1 MSTLV
6 IKNMPDQL
14 HEKLRRQAECNHR
27 SLNKETVAVL
37 EKALDATRRPP
48 KLPPPLKLRGGFRP
62 SIEDIEAA
70 IADDR
75 YSHYKS
81 LDEVNRYVDELRAD
95 RDETEQ

>member
-14 HEKLRRQAECNHR
+14 HEKLRRQAERNHR

-37 EKALDATRRPP
+37 EKALGATTRRPP
-48 KLPPPLKLRGGFRP
+48 KLSPPLKLRGGFRP

-70 IADDR
+70 IA
-75 YSHYKS
+75 
-81 LDEVNRYVDELRAD
+81 EG
-95 RDETEQ
+95 RD